1 MAIDPM
7 IKVFFVTTQ
16 HILVN
21 AQILSSNVWT
31 IWSSTWATKN
41 FPSSNKVVQKICVN
55 KGDQIFLGSDK
66 MIFNYQINGHY
77 QLNN

>member
-1 MAIDPM
+1 
-7 IKVFFVTTQ
+7 
-16 HILVN
+16 
-21 AQILSSNVWT
+21 
-31 IWSSTWATKN
+31 
-41 FPSSNKVVQKICVN
+41 VVQKICVN